1 MDPNPDK
8 ECENRGDIVLLSEI
22 IADSIYWQALHA
34 KILSVIQP
42 HHIGYPTN

>member
-22 IADSIYWQALHA
+22 IAYSIYWQESNSLE
-34 KILSVIQP
+34 KRQF
-42 HHIGYPTN
+42 